1 MKIAVSATAPDL
13 DALVDP
19 RFGRAP
25 YFIIV
30 DPDSMQFETME
41 NSSASAPGGTGI
53 SVAQAI
59 VGKGVQVVLTG
70 SCGPNAYE
78 VLSAA
83 GVQII
88 TGVSGTVRD
97 AVLSFKQRR
106 LASTSAPDVPPHFG
120 MGGGF
125 GKDRGRGM
133 GGFGMHGGVSMSGV
147 ASQPPSEEEG
157 LRQLKGQAEALKQQ
171 LSEINRRIDEITS
184 ED

>member
-1 MKIAVSATAPDL
+1 MKIAVSAIAPDL

-97 AVLSFKQRR
+97 AVLSFKQGKP
-106 LASTSAPDVPPHFG
+106 ASTSAPDVPPG
-120 MGGGF
+120 
-125 GKDRGRGM
+125 
-133 GGFGMHGGVSMSGV
+133 
-147 ASQPPSEEEG
+147 EEEG

>member
-30 DPDSMQFETME
+30 DPDSMQFEAME
-41 NSSASAPGGTGI
+41 NSSGSAPGGTGI

-59 VGKGVQVVLTG
+59 VEKEVQAVLTG

-88 TGVSGTVRD
+88 AGVSGTVRD
-97 AVLSFKQRR
+97 AILSFKQGR
-106 LASTSAPDVPPHFG
+106 LASTPVPDVPPHFG
-120 MGGGF
+120 RT
-125 GKDRGRGM
+125 DELT
-133 GGFGMHGGVSMSGV
+133 SGH
-147 ASQPPSEEEG
+147 
-157 LRQLKGQAEALKQQ
+157 
-171 LSEINRRIDEITS
+171 
-184 ED
+184 

>member
-1 MKIAVSATAPDL
+1 MKIAVSATAPNL

-59 VGKGVQVVLTG
+59 VGKGLQVVLTG

-97 AVLSFKQRR
+97 AVLSFKQGKP
-106 LASTSAPDVPPHFG
+106 ASTSAPDV
-120 MGGGF
+120 
-125 GKDRGRGM
+125 
-133 GGFGMHGGVSMSGV
+133 
-147 ASQPPSEEEG
+147 QPSEEEG

-171 LSEINRRIDEITS
+171 LSEINRCIDEITS